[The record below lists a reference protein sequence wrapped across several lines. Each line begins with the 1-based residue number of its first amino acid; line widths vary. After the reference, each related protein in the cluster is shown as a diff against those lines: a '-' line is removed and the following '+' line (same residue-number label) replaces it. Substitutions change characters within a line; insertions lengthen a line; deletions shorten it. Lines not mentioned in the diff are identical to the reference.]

1 MSTTTS
7 YRETLLTNLV
17 TDLGTISV
25 ANSFRTN
32 LGATVSRMLKT
43 TDEMDEEDFPTLFV
57 ADGVENITY
66 GTNKEI
72 KSLFNVLIYGYVR
85 YDADAQSSQIAS
97 TQLNKLISDVK
108 EIVMNTSLTLW
119 QTAGVVFVRIVK
131 VETDEGVL
139 DPDAIFS
146 MQIEIEYWTGTT
158 DMGAS
163 I

>member
-1 MSTTTS
+1 
-7 YRETLLTNLV
+7 
-17 TDLGTISV
+17 
-25 ANSFRTN
+25 
-32 LGATVSRMLKT
+32 
-43 TDEMDEEDFPTLFV
+43 
-57 ADGVENITY
+57 
-66 GTNKEI
+66 
-72 KSLFNVLIYGYVR
+72 
-85 YDADAQSSQIAS
+85 
-97 TQLNKLISDVK
+97 
-108 EIVMNTSLTLW
+108 MNTSLTLW